1 MVNGTMTVPPSSKQ
15 DIVYLK
21 RENDD
26 EITAEASS
34 EQMTSNE
41 KPAQAEGKPT
51 STATGITHIEKTPES
66 SASTDKKRR

>member
-51 STATGITHIEKTPES
+51 STATGATF
-66 SASTDKKRR
+66 DRDRQQKKKAPF